1 VAVRRATDQRVRVP
15 APIFRYTGV
24 TIEPNG
30 TLIVDR
36 VLQSVPG
43 LDEAAK
49 DAVRQWLY
57 TPTLVNPERALS
69 VALAANQLMHAD
81 VSRDPSHRLRADR
94 P

>member
-1 VAVRRATDQRVRVP
+1 
-15 APIFRYTGV
+15 
-24 TIEPNG
+24 
-30 TLIVDR
+30 
-36 VLQSVPG
+36 
-43 LDEAAK
+43 
-49 DAVRQWLY
+49 VRQWLY